1 MCMNIPELWCMNIQE
16 LRYMDIQDNY
26 SISSDEEK

>member
-1 MCMNIPELWCMNIQE
+1 MNIAELWCMNIQE